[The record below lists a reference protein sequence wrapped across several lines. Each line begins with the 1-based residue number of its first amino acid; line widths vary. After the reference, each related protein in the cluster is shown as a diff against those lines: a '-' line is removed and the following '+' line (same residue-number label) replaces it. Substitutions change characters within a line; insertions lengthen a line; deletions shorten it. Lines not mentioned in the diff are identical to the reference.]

1 MWPILSLYFHILLS
15 FLGQNWLISMCNV
28 SQDAHCLSVHSS
40 LIVISLF
47 VMTLAFFLLSLSNF
61 REILIG
67 FVIAS
72 VCTCFIS
79 RVLND
84 QRVNVG
90 HLNELQWQCLRYRGE
105 VTKFLFRIS
114 KLVYSEVLICLVLLF
129 VLIKLLGIVFPL
141 WRLLWVRL
149 SVSCPHLT
157 PKTTLRKILDY
168 LMK

>member
-15 FLGQNWLISMCNV
+15 FLGQNWLISMCNM

-40 LIVISLF
+40 LIVIPLF
-47 VMTLAFFLLSLSNF
+47 IMTLAFFLLSLSNF

-84 QRVNVG
+84 RRVNVG
-90 HLNELQWQCLRYRGE
+90 HLNELQRR
-105 VTKFLFRIS
+105 
-114 KLVYSEVLICLVLLF
+114 CLVFIYPGYML
-129 VLIKLLGIVFPL
+129 P
-141 WRLLWVRL
+141 
-149 SVSCPHLT
+149 SVAGEKSQNSCSGFQVCISFI
-157 PKTTLRKILDY
+157 LRF
-168 LMK
+168 